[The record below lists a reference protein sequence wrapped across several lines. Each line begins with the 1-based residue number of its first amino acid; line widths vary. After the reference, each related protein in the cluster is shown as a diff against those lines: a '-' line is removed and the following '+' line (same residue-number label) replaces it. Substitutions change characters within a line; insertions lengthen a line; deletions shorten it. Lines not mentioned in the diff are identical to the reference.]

1 LVVERREETSEMISY
16 VLTALASL
24 GFASAFLFRPRAG
37 HGVPVEVADS
47 YGELDRAK
55 RVAEASARER
65 DAAAARA
72 LR

>member
-1 LVVERREETSEMISY
+1 MISY
-16 VLTALASL
+16 VLTALTSL
-24 GFASAFLFRPRAG
+24 GFASAFFFRPRAG
-37 HGVPVEVADS
+37 HGVPVEVSDQ

-55 RVAEASARER
+55 RVAAGRARRR

>member
-1 LVVERREETSEMISY
+1 MTSY

-24 GFASAFLFRPRAG
+24 GFASAFFFRPRAG
-37 HGVPVEVADS
+37 HGVPVETADQ

-65 DAAAARA
+65 DAASARA